1 MALRRLNRRQVLAL
15 GGTALLGSLGARAQ
29 TPKSIRI
36 GLVVPTRTG
45 PGQVVSSMYEA
56 VGEAARMGAILAGD
70 EIGQNAE
77 LMGRE
82 LKVFPASAPTA
93 EAATRAAERLIA
105 TEKVLALVG
114 GVGPGQAEALAKVAE
129 GRKVLFFNIGDPRTT
144 LRDACNRY
152 TFHVEASAA
161 MYLDALADWFVR
173 SSFRRWFFIYPKTP
187 EGQGLYQRM
196 IKALTLRHWGAKE
209 AGKALVAASQPDYSR
224 EIQSIRASGADVVL
238 LLLNAEDQLA
248 FLGQYESLG
257 LSVPVTAFPDPVSQ
271 TRDYYS
277 ALRLAAPK
285 TSAGY
290 RATPWEATL
299 DAYGARELNARFSEH
314 WGQVMDP
321 SAWAAYESVKM
332 LFEAASFGQT
342 LEPSKLVAYLE
353 KPQTVFDVHK
363 GIGVSFR
370 PWDHQLRQT
379 LYLVKLSA
387 QAQASVELS
396 KRRAMA
402 SLVGEL
408 PAIYRPGTDPIERLD
423 QLGDL
428 RGDSRCRFK

>member
-1 MALRRLNRRQVLAL
+1 M
-15 GGTALLGSLGARAQ
+15 
-29 TPKSIRI
+29 RI

-82 LKVFPASAPTA
+82 LKVLLASAPTA
-93 EAATRAAERLIA
+93 EAATRSAQRLIA
-105 TEKVLALVG
+105 TEKVFALVG
-114 GVGPGQAEALAKVAE
+114 GLGPGQARALSQVAE
-129 GRKVLFFNIGDPRTT
+129 QRKVLFFNIGDPAPA
-144 LRDACNRY
+144 LRAEACSRY

-173 SSFRRWFFIYPKTP
+173 SSFRRWFFVYPKIP

-196 IKALTLRHWGAKE
+196 IKALTVRHWGARE
-209 AGKALVAASQPDYSR
+209 AGKATVAASQPDYSR
-224 EIQSIRASGADVVL
+224 EIQSIRASGADVVM
-238 LLLNAEDQLA
+238 LLLNGEDQLA

-257 LSVPVTAFPDPVSQ
+257 LSVPITAFPDPITQ
-271 TRDYYS
+271 TRDFYS

-290 RATPWEATL
+290 RATLWEATL
-299 DAYGARELNARFSEH
+299 DAYGARELNARFSER

-379 LYLVKLSA
+379 LYLVKLNA

-402 SLVGEL
+402 ALVGEL

-428 RGDSRCRFK
+428 KGDTRCRFK